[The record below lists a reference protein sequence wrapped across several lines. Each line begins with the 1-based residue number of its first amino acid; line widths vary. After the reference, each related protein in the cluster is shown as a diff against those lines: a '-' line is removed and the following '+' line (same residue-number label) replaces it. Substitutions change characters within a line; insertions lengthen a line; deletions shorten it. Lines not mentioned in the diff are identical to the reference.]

1 MSDNTRKTNEDFT
14 KNQHVVVS
22 KNSDSWWIF
31 HRLASGAAV
40 HAFLLVEGSLSAWRL
55 ILLEDWWRVS
65 YHVNDTYGRVILLRV
80 SIIKHNDSVR
90 VLLHPVL
97 SICRDYYH
105 TMIQLCAV
113 NAFKLN
119 IRLHHS
125 FSLLLHDERK
135 KGAWN
140 SKCHEGSSP
149 KMDPYWK
156 GDPTTIFCSPNTCGI
171 IAAWCASGSNGCVH
185 EFSQYFSS
193 NDGTIMPRWL
203 EWVAAHR
210 SRQSLVFTPFS
221 RLTWLRLSHHLLAV
235 SRSCPI
241 TKKGTRCAFL

>member
-1 MSDNTRKTNEDFT
+1 MKTLPRINMWLYRRIVIHGESF
-14 KNQHVVVS
+14 
-22 KNSDSWWIF
+22 I
-31 HRLASGAAV
+31 A
-40 HAFLLVEGSLSAWRL
+40 LLVGLRYMYFCMSKGVWAHDGSSCLRTDGVCLITWTIRTDESSYWEYPSSSITIRWESFCILS
-55 ILLEDWWRVS
+55 
-65 YHVNDTYGRVILLRV
+65 
-80 SIIKHNDSVR
+80 
-90 VLLHPVL
+90 
-97 SICRDYYH
+97 CRSAV
-105 TMIQLCAV
+105 TTTIRGFKLCAV

-140 SKCHEGSSP
+140 SKCHEEHSS

-156 GDPTTIFCSPNTCGI
+156 VDPTTIFCSPNTCGI
-171 IAAWCASGSNGCVH
+171 IAVWCASGSNGCVH

-203 EWVAAHR
+203 DWVAAHR

-241 TKKGTRCAFL
+241 TKRGTRCAFF

>member
-1 MSDNTRKTNEDFT
+1 MWLYRRIVIHGESF
-14 KNQHVVVS
+14 
-22 KNSDSWWIF
+22 I
-31 HRLASGAAV
+31 A
-40 HAFLLVEGSLSAWRL
+40 LLVGLRYMYFCMSKGVWAHDGFILFHL
-55 ILLEDWWRVS
+55 LLEDDWWRVS

-97 SICRDYYH
+97 SICRDYYY

-140 SKCHEGSSP
+140 SKCHEEHSS

-156 GDPTTIFCSPNTCGI
+156 VDPTTIFCSPNTCGI
-171 IAAWCASGSNGCVH
+171 IAVWCASGSNGCVH

-193 NDGTIMPRWL
+193 NDGTIIP
-203 EWVAAHR
+203 
-210 SRQSLVFTPFS
+210 
-221 RLTWLRLSHHLLAV
+221 
-235 SRSCPI
+235 SC
-241 TKKGTRCAFL
+241 LDDSNE

>member
-40 HAFLLVEGSLSAWRL
+40 HVFLHVEGSLSAWRL

-65 YHVNDTYGRVILLRV
+65 CHTDESSYWEYPSSSITIRWESFCIL
-80 SIIKHNDSVR
+80 S
-90 VLLHPVL
+90 
-97 SICRDYYH
+97 CRSAV
-105 TMIQLCAV
+105 TTTIRGFKLCAV
-113 NAFKLN
+113 MAFKLN
-119 IRLHHS
+119 IRLHQS

-140 SKCHEGSSP
+140 SKCHEGRSS

-156 GDPTTIFCSPNTCGI
+156 VDPTTIFCSPNTCGI
-171 IAAWCASGSNGCVH
+171 IAVWCASGSNGCVH

-193 NDGTIMPRWL
+193 NDGTIIP
-203 EWVAAHR
+203 
-210 SRQSLVFTPFS
+210 
-221 RLTWLRLSHHLLAV
+221 
-235 SRSCPI
+235 SC
-241 TKKGTRCAFL
+241 LDDSNE

>member
-1 MSDNTRKTNEDFT
+1 MAC
-14 KNQHVVVS
+14 V
-22 KNSDSWWIF
+22 
-31 HRLASGAAV
+31 
-40 HAFLLVEGSLSAWRL
+40 LS
-55 ILLEDWWRVS
+55 
-65 YHVNDTYGRVILLRV
+65 HGRVILLRV

-140 SKCHEGSSP
+140 SKCHEEHSS

-156 GDPTTIFCSPNTCGI
+156 VDPTTIFCSPNTCGI
-171 IAAWCASGSNGCVH
+171 IAVWCASGSNGCVH

-203 EWVAAHR
+203 DWVAAHR

-241 TKKGTRCAFL
+241 TKRGTRCAFF